1 MKSLNSHPAFKT
13 KSLLLASSPVF
24 SDLKIVAR
32 DPIPA
37 NLEATAGDSKPRDG
51 GRGQQAASRK
61 KEWRQ
66 VHQHRQGVSVIV
78 YLARGYPFFSRA
90 ATTFG
95 VRIRNYWS
103 EFSFFMP
110 KDKVGSGFTK
120 LLMMLLLKNSTIGST
135 K

>member
-1 MKSLNSHPAFKT
+1 MAG
-13 KSLLLASSPVF
+13 
-24 SDLKIVAR
+24 

-37 NLEATAGDSKPRDG
+37 NLEAAAGDINLKTVVGDDRER
-51 GRGQQAASRK
+51 RGK
-61 KEWRQ
+61 KNGAKCTNTDKSIG
-66 VHQHRQGVSVIV
+66 HRVSCTRTPI
-78 YLARGYPFFSRA
+78 FSRA

-103 EFSFFMP
+103 KFSFFMP

-120 LLMMLLLKNSTIGST
+120 LSMMLLLKNSTIGST